1 MFFIF
6 DKYLLSAVIQ
16 PEISWHIASWLYD
29 SKRLVW
35 DG

>member
-16 PEISWHIASWLYD
+16 PEMLQHIAGLMVANI
-29 SKRLVW
+29 RVW